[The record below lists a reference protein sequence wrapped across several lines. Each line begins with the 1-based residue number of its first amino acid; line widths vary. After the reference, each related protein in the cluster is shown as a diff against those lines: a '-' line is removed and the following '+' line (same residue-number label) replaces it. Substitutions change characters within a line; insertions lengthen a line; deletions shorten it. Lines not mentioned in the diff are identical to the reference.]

1 MNHMILETDRLI
13 LRKWNDQD
21 AASLYFLA
29 RNPEIG
35 RKAGWLP
42 HENVAYSR
50 AIIRTILN
58 GEEDYAIVEKGGTD
72 KPIGSISLNL
82 GENTE
87 RGRVE
92 GEGEIGY
99 WIGMPFWNRGYATE
113 ALSEVVRHGFED
125 LKLTKIYCAYF
136 DGNNRSKRVQEK
148 CGFMGHHTNY
158 ESHIPMLHEVR
169 TEHVNYITYEMWN
182 TRS

>member
-58 GEEDYAIVEKGGTD
+58 GEEDYAIVEKGGNN
-72 KPIGSISLNL
+72 KPVGCISLMTE
-82 GENTE
+82 ENPE
-87 RGRVE
+87 RSRAE

-99 WIGMPFWNRGYATE
+99 WVGMPYWNRGYATE
-113 ALSEVVRHGFED
+113 AVKEILRHGFDD
-125 LKLTKIYCAYF
+125 LGLNKIYCAYF
-136 DGNNRSKRVQEK
+136 DGNNRSKKVQEK
-148 CGFMGHHTNY
+148 CGFVLHHTNY
-158 ESHIPMLHEVR
+158 ESHVPMLHEVR
-169 TEHVNYITYEMWN
+169 TEHVNYMTAAMWN
-182 TRS
+182 VRL